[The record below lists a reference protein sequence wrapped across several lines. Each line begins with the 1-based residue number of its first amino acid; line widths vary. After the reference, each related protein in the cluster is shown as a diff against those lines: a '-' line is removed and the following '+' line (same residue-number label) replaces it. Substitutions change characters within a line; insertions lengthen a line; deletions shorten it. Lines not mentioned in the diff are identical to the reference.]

1 MPTIVDDAVLVC
13 ATVQEVRN
21 GRMETL
27 DVFIA
32 KIDHRF

>member
-1 MPTIVDDAVLVC
+1 MPAIVDDVVLVC
-13 ATVQEVRN
+13 ATAQEVRN
-21 GRMETL
+21 VSMETL